1 MLIEHEDAIVLDESE
16 WLADTLVGGLWTSFR
31 NSIPA
36 LQATELDKAFNLIMM
51 ADGESLM
58 PSQLTSVLIDE
69 YLDLSV
75 KKQTVY
81 VVIAT
86 NIIDLL
92 TRMGVTLDEDIVGED
107 KLSQL
112 FVLANFFFELKEY
125 EDLIGLKGL
134 LESYDIPPVDRYL
147 RAMSVYWGEDFDI
160 SEYECLVQ
168 DVSEVTLKT
177 IKDAL
182 FNPDDVETPPEPL
195 QRRVIANKE
204 LLMGT
209 KAYDHVVKNG
219 QLGCSMISFLSFYKE
234 ELETIMEKDTL
245 AYAKEVLGFYLIS
258 EINNEYL
265 KDKVTQYLYSMITDV
280 VTLGKV
286 EALIDS
292 VVIPE

>member
-58 PSQLTSVLIDE
+58 PSQITSVLIDE

>member
-58 PSQLTSVLIDE
+58 PSQITSVLIDE

-234 ELETIMEKDTL
+234 ELETIMEKDAL

>member
-36 LQATELDKAFNLIMM
+36 LQATELDKVFNLIMM

-58 PSQLTSVLIDE
+58 PSQITSVLIDE